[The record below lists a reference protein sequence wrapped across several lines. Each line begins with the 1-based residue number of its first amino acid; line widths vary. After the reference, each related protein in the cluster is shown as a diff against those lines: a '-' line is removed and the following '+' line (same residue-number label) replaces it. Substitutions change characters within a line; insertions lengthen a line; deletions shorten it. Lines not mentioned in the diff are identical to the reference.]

1 MPAAVTS
8 APYRHAPASRASAA
22 PAPSL
27 RERLD
32 RIERGIAVM
41 KAGDE
46 ALAKGDAAGASRH
59 LADPAAYEAY
69 HARLR
74 GECYQAPVAVTKAE
88 PDHRTTIRKLMAD
101 GDMDAL
107 GRLMHADP
115 AAHEQYSAMTRAGEL
130 AEAAVEGKLKRSMA
144 DVGAR
149 GPASVAKKLEPADVP
164 EAEVQGKRHLKPTLR
179 GG

>member
-1 MPAAVTS
+1 MPAAIKS
-8 APYRHAPASRASAA
+8 A

-32 RIERGIAVM
+32 RIERGIAVL

-46 ALAKGDAAGASRH
+46 ALAKGDAAGASRA

-74 GECYQAPVAVTKAE
+74 GEHYQAPVAVAKAE
-88 PDHRTTIRKLMAD
+88 PDHRASIRKFVAD
-101 GDMDAL
+101 GDMDGL
-107 GRLMHADP
+107 GRLMRADQ
-115 AAHEQYSAMTRAGEL
+115 AAHEQYYAMSRAGAL
-130 AEAAVEGKLKRSMA
+130 TEAAAEGKMRRATAAAGS
-144 DVGAR
+144 R
-149 GPASVAKKLEPADVP
+149 GPATIAKRQTPADVP

-179 GG
+179 VG